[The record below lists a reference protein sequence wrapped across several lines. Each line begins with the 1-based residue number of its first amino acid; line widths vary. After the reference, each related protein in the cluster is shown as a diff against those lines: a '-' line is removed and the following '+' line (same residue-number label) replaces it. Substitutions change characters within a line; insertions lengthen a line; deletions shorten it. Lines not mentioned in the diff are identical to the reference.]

1 MSAKNTKQSKSV
13 SSTLERE
20 LNKLFSTEQ
29 VAQIMTLVSSSE
41 KRRRTK
47 AVKDPNAPKRWSS
60 NYILFC
66 QERRKQ
72 IVSEF
77 PDAKATDVTA
87 KLGQAWTALPDGEK
101 RKYTEMSERDK
112 ERFNR
117 EMEAYNA
124 GLGTTANT
132 STANATETKTASAS
146 SRRTKTEKKTEVS
159 QPVQSTKTE
168 KSTKTKAS
176 GASGASGTSSRA
188 TKEKES
194 AVETKTKASTKKGS
208 QSTPGF
214 KNFSTETREEVE
226 SENPQLSKKKVDE
239 ELLSRWNAL
248 EEDERQMYEDL
259 AGEEEEEF

>member
-124 GLGTTANT
+124 GLGATNT
-132 STANATETKTASAS
+132 STATAETKTAS

-168 KSTKTKAS
+168 KSNAEKSTKTK
-176 GASGASGTSSRA
+176 SSRA

-194 AVETKTKASTKKGS
+194 AVETKMKAPTKKGS